1 MQPRHWGLLPTS
13 STLYSVAFVFL
24 SIYSETGLILLPCGL
39 FISFSFFLKENPTN
53 NNKVTDL
60 KFNRSVHK
68 LFFDRMSKNFS
79 LHTHWTRWFQL
90 TWFDISVTAHHERLC
105 IVFWIVMVD
114 LSILSAF
121 VLPVYFLHFQI
132 KNFFNP
138 KKPHCKAK
146 LNVNILK
153 LPQNI
158 FTCFVSFTDFCFS

>member
-1 MQPRHWGLLPTS
+1 MQPKNCGLLPTS

-68 LFFDRMSKNFS
+68 LYFDRMSKNFS

-90 TWFDISVTAHHERLC
+90 SWFDISVTAHHERLWL
-105 IVFWIVMVD
+105 VFWIVMVD
-114 LSILSAF
+114 EWLSCYLYCQPLYYRYTFYIF
-121 VLPVYFLHFQI
+121 KFKK
-132 KNFFNP
+132 KNKLITKNLL
-138 KKPHCKAK
+138 AK
-146 LNVNILK
+146 LN
-153 LPQNI
+153 
-158 FTCFVSFTDFCFS
+158 